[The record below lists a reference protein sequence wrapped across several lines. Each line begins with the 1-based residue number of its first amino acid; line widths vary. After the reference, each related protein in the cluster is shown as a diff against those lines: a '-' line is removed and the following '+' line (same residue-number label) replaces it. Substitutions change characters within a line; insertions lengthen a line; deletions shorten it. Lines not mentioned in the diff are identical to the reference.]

1 MFSDLA
7 PFAPRHDSCYLFF
20 NDQGDSR
27 GKGIGK
33 DEGNEE
39 REYGGGGG
47 GERELHIF
55 SLLMTMRDSQ

>member
-39 REYGGGGG
+39 REYGGGGDD
-47 GERELHIF
+47 
-55 SLLMTMRDSQ
+55 SVCLLV